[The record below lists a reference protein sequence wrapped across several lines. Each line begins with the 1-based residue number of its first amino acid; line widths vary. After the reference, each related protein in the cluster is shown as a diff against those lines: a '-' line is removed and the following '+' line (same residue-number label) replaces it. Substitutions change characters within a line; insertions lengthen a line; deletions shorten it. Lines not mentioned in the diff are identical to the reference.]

1 MEHVDIHMQRIVL
14 CEFLANKVI
23 SATPLHLRTSPQVCD
38 SSFSS
43 PFVSEPNSE
52 FFGTVLMA

>member
-1 MEHVDIHMQRIVL
+1 MQRIVL